1 MVIQIEPEEGI
12 SLRFGAKVPDAVMSI
27 GQVNMDFD
35 YERYFG
41 QSQNTGYERLLHACM
56 IGDAILF
63 QRADVVESVW
73 RVIEPVIDVWKVPAN
88 SKFPELYS
96 LRGD

>member
-1 MVIQIEPEEGI
+1 MVIQIVPEEGI

-41 QSQNTGYERLLHACM
+41 QSQNTGYE
-56 IGDAILF
+56 
-63 QRADVVESVW
+63 
-73 RVIEPVIDVWKVPAN
+73 
-88 SKFPELYS
+88 
-96 LRGD
+96 

>member
-1 MVIQIEPEEGI
+1 MNEW
-12 SLRFGAKVPDAVMSI
+12 
-27 GQVNMDFD
+27 
-35 YERYFG
+35 
-41 QSQNTGYERLLHACM
+41 LLHACM

-88 SKFPELYS
+88 SKSPELYGGIVGLEEADEL
-96 LRGD
+96 LRRVMDANC